1 MPLNDGERQV
11 APTLDGIR
19 RDHVARYE
27 WAAMLVK
34 GRVID
39 LACGVGY
46 GTSILAAAG
55 CKAIGFDRNSEA
67 IGYARKHYAATGAEF
82 TCAEAIQ
89 IDKGQADAVVCFETI
104 EHIEDPA
111 PVLKN
116 LHGITS
122 QLLVSVP
129 NEDVVPHDGRA
140 KYHFRHYTR
149 GQFHALL
156 IATGWSVKEWW
167 GQESS
172 ESEVERDVAG
182 RTIIAVCE
190 RIELPK
196 ELAASPINVAPAQP
210 DFPVPEHVTILAL
223 GPSLEKY
230 VDIVKRL
237 GGKHA
242 YCDEVWG
249 INAVGGVV
257 MCDRVFHMDDV
268 RIQEIRARARPKSN
282 IARMLE
288 WIKVHPGP
296 IITSRAHPDYPGL
309 VEFPLRDVLHTFQ
322 HAYFNSTPSYAVAY
336 AIWLGVKKISL
347 YGLDFTYA
355 NSHDAEKGR
364 ACVEFWL
371 GIAAARGINFAIPKD
386 STLLD
391 AINTQAERLYG
402 YDTVDV
408 RIRNVKGDTQV
419 EFTERAA
426 LPTADEI
433 EDRYD
438 HSRPANLLVEESL
451 AQAAEK

>member
-1 MPLNDGERQV
+1 MAMNDGERQV
-11 APTLDGIR
+11 APTVDGIR
-19 RDHVARYE
+19 CDHVARYE
-27 WAAMLVK
+27 WAAKLVK

-46 GTSILAAAG
+46 GTAILAAAG
-55 CKAIGFDRNSEA
+55 CKAIGFDRASEA
-67 IGYARKHYAATGAEF
+67 IGYARKHYAGTGAEF

-89 IDKGQADAVVCFETI
+89 IDKGKADAVVCFETV
-104 EHIEDPA
+104 EHLEEPA
-111 PVLKN
+111 PVLMN
-116 LHGITS
+116 LRAIAPL
-122 QLLVSVP
+122 LLVSVP

-140 KYHFRHYTR
+140 KFHFRHYTK

-156 IATGWSVKEWW
+156 STTGWAVKEWW
-167 GQESS
+167 GQAGIESD
-172 ESEVERDVAG
+172 VELDVAG
-182 RTIIAVCE
+182 RTLIAVCE
-190 RIELPK
+190 RMEIPQK
-196 ELAASPINVAPAQP
+196 LAPSPINVAPPQP
-210 DFPVPEHVTILAL
+210 DRPVPEHVAILAL

-230 VDIVKRL
+230 VDVVKRV

-242 YCDEVWG
+242 YCDETWG

-257 MCDRVFHMDDV
+257 LCDRIFHMDDV
-268 RIQEIRARARPKSN
+268 RIQEIRAKARPDTN

-309 VEFPLRDVLHTFQ
+309 VEYPLRDVIHTFQ
-322 HAYFNSTPSYAVAY
+322 HAYFNSTVAYAVAY

-371 GIAAARGINFAIPKD
+371 GIAAERGINFMIPKD

-391 AINTQAERLYG
+391 AMNTQAERLYG

-408 RIRNVKGDTQV
+408 RISAVKGDTVV
-419 EFTERAA
+419 EFTERAQ

-438 HSRPANLLVEESL
+438 HGRHTNALVEQSL
-451 AQAAEK
+451 AAAGEG